1 VTGLARPAA
10 RRQTEG
16 IHAGGRVMKLW
27 RIALAAWLILYGL
40 LALTNLQVQAS
51 GLIMGVTA
59 VAAAV
64 LLLFDR

>member
-1 VTGLARPAA
+1 
-10 RRQTEG
+10 
-16 IHAGGRVMKLW
+16 LW